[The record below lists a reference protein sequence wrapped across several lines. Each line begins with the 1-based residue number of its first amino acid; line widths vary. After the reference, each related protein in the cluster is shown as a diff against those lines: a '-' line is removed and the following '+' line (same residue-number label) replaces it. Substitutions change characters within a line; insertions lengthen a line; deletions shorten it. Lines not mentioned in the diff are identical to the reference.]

1 MNMLRTLAKQNMKYY
16 RKRNIL
22 IGVAV
27 FLTAFLVS
35 AILSAVV
42 VYQQGQYAVINA
54 YYPDW
59 HGQYKNITKD
69 TAGQLASDAGIKN
82 YGIFAEMAS
91 TEISK
96 KTEIS
101 YRYTDEK
108 AFDLHEGLT

>member
-54 YYPDW
+54 Y
-59 HGQYKNITKD
+59 
-69 TAGQLASDAGIKN
+69 
-82 YGIFAEMAS
+82 
-91 TEISK
+91 
-96 KTEIS
+96 
-101 YRYTDEK
+101 
-108 AFDLHEGLT
+108 